1 MDTWRIPAISMP
13 LWYEPLVLI
22 KIKQSIRAIYIKD
35 KSTDKAYKTNVTL
48 L

>member
-22 KIKQSIRAIYIKD
+22 KIKQPIRTIYINAL
-35 KSTDKAYKTNVTL
+35 STDKAYKTNVTL